1 MGILDPN
8 TGLVSLWD
16 EELTY
21 GVYGSA
27 AITVNNNIY
36 TFGGMSQESDR
47 EIRELGLESR
57 VDKWMKYTFNSF
69 STSETPSSSTS
80 EPSESPSFVPTDF
93 PSLSPSETPTSTP
106 SSSSSFVPTRS
117 PNVNPSDSLTGKPS
131 MVPSKRPTFNSTG
144 ETIEITPSGAPMHLD
159 LILASSVA
167 GGALFCCILSMG
179 LSKKWATAVDNQTK
193 SSGELEEPLS
203 DGERDIEAMMDQV
216 GDFKIIENGNDADA

>member
-1 MGILDPN
+1 MGGPDLQSPRSDLSCAVHPTDDSILFAIGGFYGGTYLSSVEKIDIAASTTEYVGSLTVEVIQTRAVAYDEMIYILGGIFRDVVDAELIEDIHDCVHILDPN

-69 STSETPSSSTS
+69 STSETTSSSTS

-131 MVPSKRPTFNSTG
+131 
-144 ETIEITPSGAPMHLD
+144 
-159 LILASSVA
+159 
-167 GGALFCCILSMG
+167 
-179 LSKKWATAVDNQTK
+179 
-193 SSGELEEPLS
+193 
-203 DGERDIEAMMDQV
+203 
-216 GDFKIIENGNDADA
+216 

>member
-1 MGILDPN
+1 MG
-8 TGLVSLWD
+8 
-16 EELTY
+16 
-21 GVYGSA
+21 YGSA

-47 EIRELGLESR
+47 EMRELGLESR

-69 STSETPSSSTS
+69 STSETTSSSTS

-93 PSLSPSETPTSTP
+93 PSLSPSETPTTNPSSTP

-117 PNVNPSDSLTGKPS
+117 PSVNPSDSLTGKPS
-131 MVPSKRPTFNSTG
+131 MAPSKRPTFNSTG
-144 ETIEITPSGAPMHLD
+144 EINGITWAGAPMHLD

-179 LSKKWATAVDNQTK
+179 LSKKQATAVDNQTK

-203 DGERDIEAMMDQV
+203 GNEERDIEAM
-216 GDFKIIENGNDADA
+216 I